1 VLPLILLAACAA
13 IGPGEGP
20 VDVHR
25 APPPSADEH
34 YCAWF
39 GDSDGRILY
48 FGQSPFWS
56 AMRAGGGDPLADL
69 ERPGPALIGRFDLQR
84 ERLLSPLVVA
94 TIDSRSGVWD
104 VLAHPNGR
112 VYFTT
117 FADPAGSIDR
127 RGGDL
132 QRFPKLG
139 SGLNELAPGPDG
151 TILATRYPGG
161 IVVLDREGTLV
172 AEFPLAAP
180 EGYLAAAKTPAWD
193 PARRELWV
201 TTDLLP
207 TAGGEPR
214 HDAYVLDDA
223 GREKRRIASP
233 EVQFVVF
240 GADGTGYRAEVEGTH
255 LWLRWVP
262 PPDAGPPRS
271 VSLDEDFPTALD
283 FVQNIGIAAD
293 GRAVVTRWSGRIHLV
308 AANGS
313 VETVTLPAGGEGGLY
328 YSAVLTGDRLCATRC
343 ADVEVVCRAV
353 P

>member
-1 VLPLILLAACAA
+1 M
-13 IGPGEGP
+13 
-20 VDVHR
+20 HR
-25 APPPSADEH
+25 APAPSTDER

-39 GDSDGRILY
+39 GDADADVLY
-48 FGQSPFWS
+48 FGQAPFWS
-56 AMRAGGGDPLADL
+56 AMRAAGGDPLADL
-69 ERPGPALIGRFDLQR
+69 ERPGPALIGRFDLHR
-84 ERLLSPLVVA
+84 ERLLSPLIVA
-94 TIDSRSGVWD
+94 TGDSRSGVWG

-127 RGGDL
+127 RGGNL
-132 QRFPKLG
+132 RRFPKLG

-161 IVVLDREGTLV
+161 VVVFDAEGTLV

-180 EGYLAAAKTPAWD
+180 EGYIAAAKTPAWD
-193 PARRELWV
+193 PIRRELWV

-207 TAGGEPR
+207 MAGGAPR
-214 HDAYVLDDA
+214 HDAYVLDA
-223 GREKRRIASP
+223 SGREKRRVASP
-233 EVQFVVF
+233 EVQFVAF

-255 LWLRWVP
+255 LWLRRVP
-262 PPDAGPPRS
+262 PPGADPPRS
-271 VSLDEDFPTALD
+271 VSLDGDFPATLD
-283 FVQNIGIAAD
+283 FVQDIRIAAD
-293 GRAVVTRWSGRIHLV
+293 RRAIVTRWSGRVHLV
-308 AANGS
+308 DADGA
-313 VETVTLPAGGEGGLY
+313 VETVTLPAGGEGSLY